1 MDSETKTHILDI
13 SLYRISYCSADAT
26 YGHVFAFIA
35 TDDDDILQC
44 HAFLC
49 QKRKMAQLISITVAQ
64 TFNTAFHLW
73 QMSNNG
79 IMPPTDK
86 AADNLFSGCIK
97 KSNSN
102 EPTKTP
108 QNVIQQVLAPI
119 PMLIDLTTPIEE
131 KPPKKWVSS

>member
-1 MDSETKTHILDI
+1 MVSW
-13 SLYRISYCSADAT
+13 ISYCSADAT

-73 QMSNNG
+73 QMSHTG
-79 IMPPTDK
+79 IIPHADK
-86 AADNLFSGCIK
+86 AAESLFSSCIK
-97 KSNSN
+97 SADAHEQSSKR
-102 EPTKTP
+102 P
-108 QNVIQQVLAPI
+108 QSVIQQVLAPI
-119 PMLIDLTTPIEE
+119 PMLIDLTTPIEQ
-131 KPPKKWVSS
+131 KPPKNWTSFED